1 LNYDYSSDLSG
12 NERENNMESKIKELK
27 IDNDYL
33 KEENI
38 GLKRQLEKEKVIVI

>member
-1 LNYDYSSDLSG
+1 
-12 NERENNMESKIKELK
+12 MESKIKELK